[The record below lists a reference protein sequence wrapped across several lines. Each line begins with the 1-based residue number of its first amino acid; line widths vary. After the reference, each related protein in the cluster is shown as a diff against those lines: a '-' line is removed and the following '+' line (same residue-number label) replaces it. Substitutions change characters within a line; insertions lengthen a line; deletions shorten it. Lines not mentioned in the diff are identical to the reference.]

1 MARLK
6 NCFFGKLISAVS
18 QYDKKPY
25 EDWRAD
31 YTGQE
36 GLILLFQ
43 SMHSAPGKI
52 FFYMMIREG
61 KWMHSSLGEWKP
73 GEVTDILYT
82 RHSIYTFSRQHHLS
96 KDEKMG
102 PAGKYR
108 SCRDNFQRKNETG
121 NETIIKAPK
130 GDIP

>member
-61 KWMHSSLGEWKP
+61 KP

-96 KDEKMG
+96 KDEKWALLENTVL
-102 PAGKYR
+102 AG
-108 SCRDNFQRKNETG
+108 
-121 NETIIKAPK
+121 IISRERMKQEMK
-130 GDIP
+130 RL